1 MTDVSPSARMFRLTY
16 SLVVHCALYAAAR
29 LGVADVLAGGPRSSG
44 EIAAAVGSGPDA
56 TYRLLRALASE
67 GVLTESEGGRFGLT
81 PLGET
86 LRRDVPARCAAG
98 SASAGRLPIWRRSP
112 RPWMP
117 CGPASRAG
125 RRRTECRSSTTS
137 ASIPMTAP
145 PSTPQ

>member
-1 MTDVSPSARMFRLTY
+1 MFRLTY

-86 LRRDVPARCAAG
+86 LRRDVPGSMRGWVCFSGSPAYMAAF
-98 SASAGRLPIWRRSP
+98 A
-112 RPWMP
+112 
-117 CGPASRAG
+117 
-125 RRRTECRSSTTS
+125 
-137 ASIPMTAP
+137 
-145 PSTPQ
+145 